1 MSAEELAAGKISVDN
16 VALFMCDVQEK
27 FRPAMI
33 HFEAI
38 ANNAKKLVSY
48 LKISLNSA

>member
-1 MSAEELAAGKISVDN
+1 MSPEELAVGKIPIEN

-33 HFEAI
+33 HFDSVSK
-38 ANNAKKLVSY
+38 NAKKLVN
-48 LKISLNSA
+48 LNI